1 MTCAHCRR
9 RRGSRSNVLLLV
21 SWSRRFHRKC
31 RRAGVSLC
39 WACGSSTL
47 STSWT
52 GIDWMTLAETV
63 PVTGAIFLIGLL
75 GGVGTL
81 PTLVVAALLGAF
93 LGFDPFNILF

>member
-21 SWSRRFHRKC
+21 SWSRASTGN
-31 RRAGVSLC
+31 AGERVCLFVGLVWFVNLVNFVDC
-39 WACGSSTL
+39 
-47 STSWT
+47 
-52 GIDWMTLAETV
+52 IDWMTAETV

-81 PTLVVAALLGAF
+81 PTLAVAALLGAF
-93 LGFDPFNILF
+93 LGFDPFNRLF